1 MLRVMLIAHLVISEL
16 HGPICAEKCLQLK
29 DLDHVQLAPWSL
41 MAEDESSSTTIS
53 VQYQGIMWQVDHWT
67 LAVNLS
73 WTGLAPESRGRKYLT
88 GFTYTIDGPT
98 ANNEQ
103 ITDGQTTDGQIAF
116 VVLPLMSENDPAKN
130 NCIILPHNHPDLNMA
145 LWRVD
150 LGSCD
155 CNFQPIS
162 CVKSCTV
169 HRLSHRNVG
178 LDACHVWLRQNKQRV
193 RMYFRA
199 LLISREVVEFHIR
212 AQNINPYSHVS
223 VAVFDDA
230 MVASVKPL
238 VEHSVDRVVN
248 GEFSVLTRLN
258 SVRGTDFYAKVT
270 MRCGQDHFLDY
281 ETDLTHR
288 IHTTDYHDPGLS

>member
-1 MLRVMLIAHLVISEL
+1 MAEDESSSTTISVQYQGIMWQVDHWTLAVNLSWTGLAPESRGRKYLTGFTYTIDGPTANNEQITDGQTTDGQIAFVVLPLMSENINPYSHVSVAVFDDAMVASVKPLVEHSVDRVVNGEFSVLTRLNSVRGTDFYA
-16 HGPICAEKCLQLK
+16 K
-29 DLDHVQLAPWSL
+29 HVQLAPWSL

-116 VVLPLMSENDPAKN
+116 VVLPLMSEN
-130 NCIILPHNHPDLNMA
+130 
-145 LWRVD
+145 
-150 LGSCD
+150 
-155 CNFQPIS
+155 
-162 CVKSCTV
+162 
-169 HRLSHRNVG
+169 
-178 LDACHVWLRQNKQRV
+178 
-193 RMYFRA
+193 
-199 LLISREVVEFHIR
+199 
-212 AQNINPYSHVS
+212 INPYSHVS

-258 SVRGTDFYAKVT
+258 SVRGTDFYAK
-270 MRCGQDHFLDY
+270 
-281 ETDLTHR
+281 
-288 IHTTDYHDPGLS
+288 IIS